1 MKFILNHFFLIM
13 PSIPAPPLARYQYLI
28 SRRGDFILSVFAGSL
43 SYYLYERD
51 NPRENGKTLWELFK
65 RRIKV

>member
-1 MKFILNHFFLIM
+1 M

-28 SRRGDFILSVFAGSL
+28 SRRGDFVLSVFAGSL
-43 SYYLYERD
+43 SYYFYERD
-51 NPRENGKTLWELFK
+51 NPRENGKTLWCLFK